1 MPEWGN
7 TNQLP
12 AMVRFR
18 LGFTRPGSKEVEEG
32 RIIERIVQLLDRQWA
47 AWQRP
52 VAPNGMGATNVNQ
65 NRPQTQ

>member
-1 MPEWGN
+1 WGN

-18 LGFTRPGSKEVEEG
+18 LGFARPGSKEVEEG
-32 RIIERIVQLLDRQWA
+32 RIIERIVQLPGQTVQA

-52 VAPNGMGATNVNQ
+52 VVPNGMGTPNVNQ